1 MAIKFLNTVAVDNN
15 VLFVDTVNDQVGIG
29 TASPADKLHV
39 SGGAIRLDNFYQLRW
54 GGTGTGIYGHS
65 SQGLNFFTD
74 SGTTRLKIEDGGN
87 VGINTTSP
95 LSKFQVNGQA
105 SVLGNSFN
113 GLAYFNGTNAL
124 ASYNTANK
132 IVMSSN
138 GSADGLYTGGLHLT
152 RRALTQQ
159 GHFGSG
165 IRGISVG
172 TVLQDNALELYT
184 STNTQQNATRLKITS
199 NGNVGIGTTSPGS
212 KLEVNGSID
221 AGGDGYLINGM
232 GWALENSGVLTL
244 GDWDGQEFSTRIM
257 DNNSSE
263 VLRVTDGKVGIGVT
277 GPSFKLDLGDSTD
290 SNNMF
295 RLNGNFS
302 DVLFS
307 GNVSAPTGGVGLWN
321 FINTGTNATK
331 RFYVQDA
338 NNSDSRLTFDFK
350 GNGGAIDILAGTSSG
365 NVGIGTTSP
374 DSLLNLEGAKN
385 TSIIT
390 LGSTTNNSSWSVG
403 DKIGA
408 INFYSADGSGAG
420 AGVKASISYEVEAG
434 TTGSTNSMI
443 FRSAG
448 TGAGTNNT
456 ERMRIDSA
464 GNVGIGTTSP
474 SAKLEINDASAPK
487 MRFGRGSSY
496 YWDIGH
502 TSSDFQIQSQT
513 GGTIMHLNYDGNVG
527 IGTTSPTEKL
537 DVAGIIQSNLN
548 GFQIDTGSYGDIR
561 LRAFYG
567 ALNTSATLYVG
578 GVNGY
583 SWRPVYASAFNVSS
597 DYRLKTNV
605 VDLEE
610 AIERVK
616 QINVHR
622 FNWKDRLDEEKVD
635 GFLAHE
641 LAEVIPEAVTGEKD
655 AVREDGTLDYQGVDQ
670 SKVVPLLTAALQEAI
685 SKIEQLETRIQTL
698 ENN

>member
-65 SQGLNFFTD
+65 AQGLNFFTD

-232 GWALENSGVLTL
+232 GWALKNSGVLTL

-263 VLRVTDGKVGIGVT
+263 VLRVTDGKVGIGT
-277 GPSFKLDLGDSTD
+277 ISPSSKLEVDGGDIEVDD
-290 SNNMF
+290 SA
-295 RLNGNFS
+295 
-302 DVLFS
+302 S
-307 GNVSAPTGGVGLWN
+307 GLILKSPD
-321 FINTGTNATK
+321 GTRYRITVA
-331 RFYVQDA
+331 
-338 NNSDSRLTFDFK
+338 
-350 GNGGAIDILAGTSSG
+350 NGG
-365 NVGIGTTSP
+365 
-374 DSLLNLEGAKN
+374 
-385 TSIIT
+385 T
-390 LGSTTNNSSWSVG
+390 LSV
-403 DKIGA
+403 
-408 INFYSADGSGAG
+408 
-420 AGVKASISYEVEAG
+420 
-434 TTGSTNSMI
+434 T
-443 FRSAG
+443 
-448 TGAGTNNT
+448 
-456 ERMRIDSA
+456 
-464 GNVGIGTTSP
+464 
-474 SAKLEINDASAPK
+474 
-487 MRFGRGSSY
+487 
-496 YWDIGH
+496 
-502 TSSDFQIQSQT
+502 
-513 GGTIMHLNYDGNVG
+513 
-527 IGTTSPTEKL
+527 
-537 DVAGIIQSNLN
+537 
-548 GFQIDTGSYGDIR
+548 
-561 LRAFYG
+561 
-567 ALNTSATLYVG
+567 
-578 GVNGY
+578 
-583 SWRPVYASAFNVSS
+583 
-597 DYRLKTNV
+597 
-605 VDLEE
+605 
-610 AIERVK
+610 
-616 QINVHR
+616 
-622 FNWKDRLDEEKVD
+622 
-635 GFLAHE
+635 
-641 LAEVIPEAVTGEKD
+641 AV
-655 AVREDGTLDYQGVDQ
+655 
-670 SKVVPLLTAALQEAI
+670 
-685 SKIEQLETRIQTL
+685 
-698 ENN
+698 